1 MRWAKAAALGLL
13 LAIPLLG
20 ASSTLADVLERLP
33 APAGMWEAPALT
45 LTRQELRSEHELTL
59 EHTRLENTRLRRESD
74 LPAQVQGWLP
84 LGTLLLGVIGGLYG
98 FWRYRDGQ
106 RIARE
111 LRLEQS
117 IGENLERIVD
127 RPVGT
132 NASARVVAAL
142 RNLDALLPGSRG
154 NARKQE
160 RLLARRERVT
170 DTLEAVV
177 RNDMIEI
184 LTVSDARIP
193 IVSLDEWG
201 PFRERVNANFEMCQF
216 VVIRYLD
223 TLAKIG
229 VRHPL
234 YTKSVQREADGRYVA
249 ASGSLNSDTLIF
261 QEALAGFVLYMDFI
275 GKEVVRQEL
284 LEDLAKALN
293 NRLLPDQL
301 FAHADDRDSVA
312 R

>member
-1 MRWAKAAALGLL
+1 MSWAKAAALGLL
-13 LAIPLLG
+13 LAIGLLG
-20 ASSTLADVLERLP
+20 VPATLAEALGRLP
-33 APAGMWEAPALT
+33 TCAWMRDARAQT
-45 LTRQELRSEHELTL
+45 LTRRELRLERELTL

-74 LPAQVQGWLP
+74 LAAQVQGWLP
-84 LGTLLLGVIGGLYG
+84 LGTLLVGVLGGLYG
-98 FWRYRDGQ
+98 FWRYRNGQ

-111 LRLEQS
+111 LRVEQS

-142 RNLDALLPGSRG
+142 RNLDALLPPTSGS
-154 NARKQE
+154 ARKRE
-160 RLLARRERVT
+160 RLLAQRKRVT

-193 IVSLDEWG
+193 IVGLNEWA
-201 PFRERVNANFEMCQF
+201 PFRERVNTDVEMCRF
-216 VVIRYLD
+216 VILRYLD
-223 TLAKIG
+223 TLTQIG
-229 VRHPL
+229 VRHPI
-234 YTKSVQREADGRYVA
+234 YTNSVQREADGRYVA

-261 QEALAGFVLYMDFI
+261 QEALAGFVLYMGFI
-275 GKEVVRQEL
+275 GTEVVRREL

-293 NRLLPDQL
+293 NQLLPEQL
-301 FAHADDRDSVA
+301 FAHA
-312 R
+312 